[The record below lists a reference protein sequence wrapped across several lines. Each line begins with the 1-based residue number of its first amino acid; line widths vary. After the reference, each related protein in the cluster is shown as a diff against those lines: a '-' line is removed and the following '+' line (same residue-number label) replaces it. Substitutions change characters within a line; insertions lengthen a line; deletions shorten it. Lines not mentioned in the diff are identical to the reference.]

1 MRLILTFSLISIL
14 GCAAEPAADA
24 PALRAVPL
32 PPDFT
37 AILRAYER
45 AYAGRDSAA
54 LADLFAADGFLL
66 RPGAAMRQ
74 GGASIAGTLAAEG
87 GALTLVPVAFERAD
101 SAGFIIG
108 TFGAEASPLRGGKF
122 ILALTRRAAGANGA
136 WRITADMDSRN
147 SR

>member
-1 MRLILTFSLISIL
+1 MRLVLTITLLCML
-14 GCAAEPAADA
+14 GCAAEPAVDA
-24 PALRAVPL
+24 PPLPAVAL

-45 AYAGRDSAA
+45 AYIGRDSAA
-54 LADLFAADGFLL
+54 FAALFAADGFLL
-66 RPGAAMRQ
+66 RPGTPVRQ
-74 GGASIAGTLAAEG
+74 GGALIAAALAVEG

-108 TFGAEASPLRGGKF
+108 TFGAEASAARGGKF
-122 ILALTRRAAGANGA
+122 MLAVTRRAPGAKGA
-136 WRITADMDSRN
+136 WRIVADMDSPN